1 MEDLPLVMFSM
12 QKKGEVID
20 LIDKNWKTSEGLRV
34 NVGKCCMYATKSIFL
49 GRMSWRTH
57 RRLVEYKQLPDTE
70 VGSGSRKVV
79 FHSSD
84 SGPCL
89 TLEKFAMKK
98 SLIALATL
106 AVSGAAFAQST
117 VTMFGVVDAAFA
129 KGTGSVSD
137 KTTLKNSGYNSSR
150 FGVRGTEDLGGGL
163 KASFHLEAGVNNDD
177 GSGAGTSN
185 NNQAAPGTDPV
196 INARNQGLTF
206 NRRSTVSLEGSFGEV
221 RLGRDYTP
229 QFWTETAFD
238 PFGTNGVGTNIAF
251 NKGGTTGVR
260 ASNSIGYLSP
270 SFSGV
275 KVWAQTYMGENA
287 STDAAKAGDGN
298 AIRVTYDAGPLSL
311 AYATS
316 STKQAV
322 AGVKNETSNVA
333 GSYDLGVVKL
343 MAQSNKTKVDGAAD
357 IDGYVVGATAP
368 MGAGTVR
375 FAMSETDQAGK
386 KSNLTA
392 IGYVYG
398 LSKRTDL
405 YATYARVANKGGATA
420 ALNGAVTGANQSS
433 NGYDFGVKHSF

>member
-1 MEDLPLVMFSM
+1 M
-12 QKKGEVID
+12 QKK
-20 LIDKNWKTSEGLRV
+20 
-34 NVGKCCMYATKSIFL
+34 
-49 GRMSWRTH
+49 
-57 RRLVEYKQLPDTE
+57 
-70 VGSGSRKVV
+70 
-79 FHSSD
+79 
-84 SGPCL
+84 
-89 TLEKFAMKK
+89 
-98 SLIALATL
+98 LIALAVAGL
-106 AVSGAAFAQST
+106 VSAPAFAQSN
-117 VTMFGVVDAAFA
+117 VTIYGVADAAIGIGEHGDNDFQGVVN
-129 KGTGSVSD
+129 GILSGSRI
-137 KTTLKNSGYNSSR
+137 G
-150 FGVRGTEDLGGGL
+150 FRGTEDLGGGL
-163 KASFHLEAGVNNDD
+163 KASFWLEAGVNNDD
-177 GSGAGTSN
+177 GSGSGTSN
-185 NNQAAPGTDPV
+185 NNQAAPAADPV

-206 NRRSTVSLEGSFGEV
+206 NRRSTVSVEGNFGEV

-275 KVWAQTYMGENA
+275 KVWAQAYMGENA
-287 STDAAKAGDGN
+287 STDGAKAGDGN

-316 STKQAV
+316 STKQAT
-322 AGVKNETSNVA
+322 AGVNNETSNIA
-333 GSYDLGVVKL
+333 ASYDLGMIKL
-343 MAQSNKTKVDGAAD
+343 MAQSNKTKVDGSAD

-368 MGAGTVR
+368 LGKGMVR
-375 FAMSETDQAGK
+375 FAMSETDKAGA

-420 ALNGAVTGANQSS
+420 ALNGATTGADQSS
-433 NGYDFGVKHSF
+433 TGYDFGVKHSF